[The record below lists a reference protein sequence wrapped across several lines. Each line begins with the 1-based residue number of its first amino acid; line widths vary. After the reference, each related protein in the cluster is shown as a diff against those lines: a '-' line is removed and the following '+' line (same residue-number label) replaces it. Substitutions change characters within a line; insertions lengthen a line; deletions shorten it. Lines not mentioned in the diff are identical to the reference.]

1 MTHPSRFANMAPVAK
16 PPRFTLK
23 RAWMI
28 GIVLLVMP
36 LGLLLIAE
44 LVIDS
49 FVHQGWTTYKTNA
62 TALAV
67 DQQGRMW
74 AAVTKNGS
82 GSLLLYP
89 DNSTSI
95 PVPMPNELAS
105 GSVLSLAID
114 RQNRIWVGT
123 ANGLI
128 GMRESSGSWTIY
140 TPEPSSNGNPNVV
153 WDLVIDGQD
162 RAWARRDTTLVQ
174 IDPQAANHIY
184 NGGSSGLT
192 DNHVDGIAVD
202 KKGQLWAVSRSELIV
217 LGPDNHWTNYATLP
231 GGIENMPIDYVFAVD
246 DQNQVWMGISPG
258 VMVLNTNG
266 VWQPYTLG
274 DTKIP
279 NLMKDMVIDDQGRV
293 WAASA
298 IQGLFTFESATGW
311 VTYNQGNSGLASNNV
326 TALALDGQGQVWI
339 GTFQDGLSKLD
350 PASTLPATQ
359 LQALATLRV
368 VAIPA
373 TLLSM
378 ALVTILAIAFSRR
391 GAISSWTLL
400 DFSLAFVGWF
410 MMNSL
415 LWIFIRSTTS
425 RFEFGNPLVVIPLP
439 VNLVLLILVLLLKKR
454 SMALGAFTAF
464 LVNAIGTV
472 LVTTVAVPLSPPA
485 ISGIA
490 CMFPFFLPFF
500 LVVIAS
506 RYGSQKYPH

>member
-1 MTHPSRFANMAPVAK
+1 
-16 PPRFTLK
+16 
-23 RAWMI
+23 MI
-28 GIVLLVMP
+28 GIVLLTIP
-36 LGLLLIAE
+36 LVLLLIAE
-44 LVIDS
+44 SLIVS

-67 DQQGRMW
+67 DQHGRMW
-74 AAVTKNGS
+74 AAVTKDGI

-89 DNSTSI
+89 DHSTPIS
-95 PVPMPNELAS
+95 VPMPNELAS

-128 GMRESSGSWTIY
+128 GMRESSGSWTLY
-140 TPEPSSNGNPNVV
+140 TPEPSPNGNPNVV

-162 RAWARRDTTLVQ
+162 RVWARCDTTLVQ

-184 NGGSSGLT
+184 KSADSGQA

-202 KKGQLWAVSRSELIV
+202 KNGQLWAVSRGEVIV
-217 LGPDNHWTNYATLP
+217 LGSDNHWTNYAVLP
-231 GGIENMPIDYVFAVD
+231 VDTENMPIDYIFAVD
-246 DQNQVWMGISPG
+246 DQSQVWMGIYPG
-258 VMVLNTNG
+258 VVVLNTNG

-274 DTKIP
+274 DPKIS
-279 NLMKDMVIDDQGRV
+279 NLMKDIVIDDQGRV

-298 IQGLFTFESATGW
+298 IQGLFTFEPATSW
-311 VTYNQGNSGLASNNV
+311 VTYNHGNSGLASNNV
-326 TALALDGQGQVWI
+326 SALALDGQGQVWI
-339 GTFQDGLSKLD
+339 GTLQDGLSKLD

-359 LQALATLRV
+359 LHALATLRV

-378 ALVTILAIAFSRR
+378 ALVTILAIAFSRP
-391 GAISSWTLL
+391 GAIRGWNIL
-400 DFSLAFVGWF
+400 DFSAAFVGWF

-415 LWIFIRSTTS
+415 LWSFIRSTTS

-439 VNLVLLILVLLLKKR
+439 ANMILLILVLLLKKR
-454 SMALGAFTAF
+454 WMALGVFTAF

-472 LVTTVAVPLSPPA
+472 LVTAVAVPLSPPA
-485 ISGIA
+485 ISGTI
-490 CMFPFFLPFF
+490 CMFPFYLPFL

-506 RYGSQKYPH
+506 RYGSQKYPSSEFRDPCSGKE